1 MDKQRA
7 QQIIDSPDTIR
18 VTYDGVPIYIQHV
31 DEQSDMAR
39 IYPLN
44 DPEMERSV
52 PVTQLN
58 EES

>member
-7 QQIIDSPDTIR
+7 QQIIESPATIR

-31 DEQSDMAR
+31 DEQTEMAR

-44 DPEMERSV
+44 DPEMEKSV
-52 PVTQLN
+52 SVTQLN
-58 EES
+58 EE